1 MVNRPEVTGRRVL
14 AAKWDARTTLT
25 IEEAAEILGLSRASA
40 YAAANNGDLPVIR
53 LGRRLIVPRHALEQM
68 LDVSVPA

>member
-1 MVNRPEVTGRRVL
+1 MVNRPEVTGSRVL

-68 LDVSVPA
+68 LDVGVPA